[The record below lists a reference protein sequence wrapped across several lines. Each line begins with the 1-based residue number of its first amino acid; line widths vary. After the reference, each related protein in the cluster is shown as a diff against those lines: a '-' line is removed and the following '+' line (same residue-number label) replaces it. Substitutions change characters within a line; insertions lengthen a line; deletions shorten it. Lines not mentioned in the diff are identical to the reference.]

1 MTKKDM
7 ITLIQKREAE
17 LFLELKKTDNL
28 FGVDNDFT
36 KIVRGVWSGVNTL
49 MGDLGIK
56 SDLQLPEN
64 LESGEM
70 VLERYNQTS
79 SREDVTLVTA

>member
-1 MTKKDM
+1 M

-36 KIVRGVWSGVNTL
+36 KMVRSRWSGVNTL

-79 SREDVTLVTA
+79 RHEDVTLVTA

>member
-1 MTKKDM
+1 M

-36 KIVRGVWSGVNTL
+36 KMVRSNWSGVNTL

-56 SDLQLPEN
+56 SDLQLPESV
-64 LESGEM
+64 EAGELM
-70 VLERYNQTS
+70 LLIYQKQMQKM
-79 SREDVTLVTA
+79 

>member
-1 MTKKDM
+1 M

-28 FGVDNDFT
+28 FGLDNDFT
-36 KIVRGVWSGVNTL
+36 KMVRSNWSGVNTL

-64 LESGEM
+64 KEAGEIM
-70 VLERYNQTS
+70 LLMYQNQQQMQKM
-79 SREDVTLVTA
+79 

>member
-36 KIVRGVWSGVNTL
+36 KMVRSRWSGVNTL

-64 LESGEM
+64 LEAGEM

>member
-1 MTKKDM
+1 M

-17 LFLELKKTDNL
+17 LFLELKKMDKM
-28 FGVDNDFT
+28 FGVDDAFT
-36 KIVRGVWSGVNTL
+36 KMVRSRWSGVNTL

-64 LESGEM
+64 LEAGEM

-79 SREDVTLVTA
+79 RHEDVTMVTA

>member
-28 FGVDNDFT
+28 YGVDAAFT
-36 KIVRGVWSGVNTL
+36 KMVRSRWSGVNTL

-64 LESGEM
+64 LEAGEM

-79 SREDVTLVTA
+79 SREDVTMVTA

>member
-1 MTKKDM
+1 M

-36 KIVRGVWSGVNTL
+36 KIVRSRWSGVNTL

-64 LESGEM
+64 LEAGEM